1 MNDLVNQLKYP
12 VDLYAS
18 EPSVN
23 EIGEDCDVP
32 KYLGTLWAGITP
44 SSGKNVNIAGDMEG
58 SEITHL
64 FIVRSAVLPK
74 NLREPYFVFDG
85 EKYHFMYVYLYFK
98 QRDRIQIYCRREE
111 K

>member
-1 MNDLVNQLKYP
+1 
-12 VDLYAS
+12 
-18 EPSVN
+18 
-23 EIGEDCDVP
+23 
-32 KYLGTLWAGITP
+32 
-44 SSGKNVNIAGDMEG
+44 MEG

-64 FIVRSAVLPK
+64 FIVRSAALPK

-85 EKYHFMYVYLYFK
+85 EKYHFMYVYPYFK